1 MYDVSFIRFKD
12 NLTEA
17 LNVGNSPISSVIY
30 YDTIQLLPNESYL
43 QITNVEG
50 GISLQSIF
58 TAEIVNYKGEKLKD
72 VSNNIFTEEFL
83 DEDGNTQIAFE
94 IVNIGTDYYNEPVLL
109 KFYDDYVSYWSNPF
123 TVTNEF
129 KELTT
134 FFEYKNYSDFHGI
147 SYTNSQKYQA
157 IRLKCYFTNTLN
169 ESEIEDYYQI
179 SRGATISARVLYK
192 SAESYVFDYLDRF
205 VYDRVNVLLQHE
217 IIYVDGV
224 KLTNKTSFES
234 TDLIDKTNLFEANFS
249 VYKNYKDKKSYEY
262 QVFGGLYIEDFE
274 PIGLSTLSGLVD
286 QFNIE
291 FNIDVVKNTGNI
303 YLYNSE
309 NELIHTYTQDD
320 ITISGGQSVNGVGL
334 NTYITENGTYYFLI
348 DSGLFSSADFDV
360 IYDGISDSS
369 VWTFTIGNA
378 DYSSPDYNNEDYFI
392 E

>member
-262 QVFGGLYIEDFE
+262 QVFEGFNTTYLYPFGLY
-274 PIGLSTLSGLVD
+274 TLPNLGEEIIF
-286 QFNIE
+286 QFNTDIQ
-291 FNIDVVKNTGNI
+291 INTGSLSI
-303 YLYNSE
+303 YTSAND
-309 NELIHTYTQDD
+309 LIVSFDESD
-320 ITISGGQSVNGVGL
+320 MSVYGSNGVIIENL
-334 NTYITENGTYYFLI
+334 LTYITVNDDYYIVFDAGLI
-348 DSGLFSSADFDV
+348 SSVNLDV
-360 IYDGISDSS
+360 DYNGISDNTT
-369 VWTFTIGNA
+369 WTFSVVDA
-378 DYSSPDYNNEDYFI
+378 DFLGTDFNNEDFFT

>member
-262 QVFGGLYIEDFE
+262 QVFEGFNTTYLYPFGLY
-274 PIGLSTLSGLVD
+274 TLPNLGEEIIF
-286 QFNIE
+286 QFNTDIQ
-291 FNIDVVKNTGNI
+291 INTGSLSI
-303 YLYNSE
+303 YTSAND
-309 NELIHTYTQDD
+309 LIVSFDESD
-320 ITISGGQSVNGVGL
+320 MSVYGSNGVIIENL
-334 NTYITENGTYYFLI
+334 LTYITVNDDYYIVFDAGLI
-348 DSGLFSSADFDV
+348 SSVNLDV
-360 IYDGISDSS
+360 DYNGISDNTT
-369 VWTFTIGNA
+369 WTFSIVDA
-378 DYSSPDYNNEDYFI
+378 DFLGTDFNNEDFFT